1 MDRSSVKPNAS
12 AAVGTGCHSD
22 PSEYAIFVA
31 IFLPL
36 SVMPADLVSGDKLKS
51 LALDPVDPCTSV
63 ANHDVARPVQRTK
76 APGTAETQHRGE
88 HYSHSHEA
96 AIVSIE
102 SGREGGQ

>member
-1 MDRSSVKPNAS
+1 MKPNAS

-76 APGTAETQHRGE
+76 SAGHSGDTAQRRTLRL
-88 HYSHSHEA
+88 YSHSHEA